1 MSEKQDVICLSH
13 REDPDGIVSA
23 VLIKHLFNAEIYLV
37 DYDELL
43 VELKTITKNKNLSEL
58 FICDLEH
65 SHSEIKYSICNSKW
79 E

>member
-43 VELKTITKNKNLSEL
+43 A
-58 FICDLEH
+58 
-65 SHSEIKYSICNSKW
+65 
-79 E
+79 